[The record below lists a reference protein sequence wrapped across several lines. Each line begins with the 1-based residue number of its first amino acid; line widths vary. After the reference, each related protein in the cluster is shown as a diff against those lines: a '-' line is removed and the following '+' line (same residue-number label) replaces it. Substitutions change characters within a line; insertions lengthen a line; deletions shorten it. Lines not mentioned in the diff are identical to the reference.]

1 MPKVKCEICG
11 CEFMAKY
18 RSKRFCDKCHAEK
31 DRKYQSEYRQQCKS
45 VGNETRKKPEK
56 KTEKPIL
63 SINDIVRMSMAAG
76 KSGVNYGY
84 DVLELEGK

>member
-1 MPKVKCEICG
+1 
-11 CEFMAKY
+11 MAKY

-56 KTEKPIL
+56 KTEKPVF
-63 SINDIVRMSMAAG
+63 SITEIAKRASAAG
-76 KSGVNYGY
+76 MTYGQY
-84 DVLELEGK
+84 VAEMGL

>member
-1 MPKVKCEICG
+1 MTKIKCEMCG

-31 DRKYQSEYRQQCKS
+31 DRKYQSEYRQQWKS
-45 VGNETRKKPEK
+45 VGKETRKKPEK
-56 KTEKPIL
+56 KTEKPVL

>member
-31 DRKYQSEYRQQCKS
+31 DRKYKSEYRQQWKS
-45 VGNETRKKPEK
+45 VGKETRKKPEK
-56 KTEKPIL
+56 KTEKPVL
-63 SINDIVRMSMAAG
+63 SIAEIAKRASAAG
-76 KSGVNYGY
+76 KTYGQY
-84 DVLELEGK
+84 VAEMGL

>member
-31 DRKYQSEYRQQCKS
+31 DRKYQSEYRQQWKS
-45 VGNETRKKPEK
+45 VGKETRKKPEK
-56 KTEKPIL
+56 KTEKPVL
-63 SINDIVRMSMAAG
+63 SIAEIAKRASAAG
-76 KSGVNYGY
+76 KTYGQY
-84 DVLELEGK
+84 VAEMGI